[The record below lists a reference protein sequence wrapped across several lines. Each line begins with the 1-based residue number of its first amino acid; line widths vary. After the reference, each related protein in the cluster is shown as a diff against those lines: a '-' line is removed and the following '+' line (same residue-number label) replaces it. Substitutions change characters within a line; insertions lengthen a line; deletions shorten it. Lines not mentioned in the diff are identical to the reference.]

1 MNYELLQNVNEFNK
15 YNRNIIKDIKQIINE
30 KDDNIKFK
38 NIMNIYNQINNNDN
52 KKSELN
58 DKESK
63 TEKKMN
69 SSNNYIIGEF
79 EINENNKK

>member
-1 MNYELLQNVNEFNK
+1 
-15 YNRNIIKDIKQIINE
+15 
-30 KDDNIKFK
+30 
-38 NIMNIYNQINNNDN
+38 MNIYNQINNNDN